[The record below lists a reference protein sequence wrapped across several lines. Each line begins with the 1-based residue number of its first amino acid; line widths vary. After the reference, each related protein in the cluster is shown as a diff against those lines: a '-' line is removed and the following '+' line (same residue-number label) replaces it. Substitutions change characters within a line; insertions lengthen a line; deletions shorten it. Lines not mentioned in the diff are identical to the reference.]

1 MTTFRE
7 ASWEE
12 ALSFI
17 TKRFLEI
24 KTTYGA
30 ESIGGMGSARAT
42 NEDNYLFQRMMRAA
56 LGTNN
61 IDNCARL

>member
-1 MTTFRE
+1 MIKE
-7 ASWEE
+7 
-12 ALSFI
+12 
-17 TKRFLEI
+17 RFLEI
-24 KTTYGA
+24 KKRYGP

-42 NEDNYLFQRMMRAA
+42 NEENYLFQRMMRAG

>member
-1 MTTFRE
+1 MDIVI
-7 ASWEE
+7 
-12 ALSFI
+12 SFHGFSI
-17 TKRFLEI
+17 
-24 KTTYGA
+24 GA
-30 ESIGGMGSARAT
+30 ESIGGMGSARGT